1 MQVPKTIESSL
12 LVHTPI
18 GTLVLAANERG
29 ITRVE
34 KAQKEQKTCLTL
46 PGTPGELVL
55 ACAGELSAYFS
66 GRRTCFDLPLAPE
79 GTPFQKRVWEALVR
93 IPYGETRTYGEIA
106 EMIGRPKAARA
117 VGAAN
122 HNNPV
127 MILIP
132 CHRVIGADGSLTG
145 YAYGLEVKKRLLALE
160 QEKPIVQS

>member
-1 MQVPKTIESSL
+1 M
-12 LVHTPI
+12 
-18 GTLVLAANERG
+18 
-29 ITRVE
+29 E

-93 IPYGETRTYGEIA
+93 IP
-106 EMIGRPKAARA
+106 
-117 VGAAN
+117 
-122 HNNPV
+122 V

-145 YAYGLEVKKRLLALE
+145 YACGLEVKKRLLALE
-160 QEKPIVQS
+160 QGKPIVQS